1 MSVKTTVLEEGGR
14 GPVTMEAD
22 EQGGALRVYSP
33 RTSEATV
40 APTAPQAASRSL
52 PTLVSSPA
60 ALAVAAG
67 SGGAHPVRACAA
79 PLSPQ

>member
-1 MSVKTTVLEEGGR
+1 MSVKTMVLEEGAR
-14 GPVTMEAD
+14 GPVTMEVD

-33 RTSEATV
+33 RTPEATA

-52 PTLVSSPA
+52 PTLVSSPV
-60 ALAVAAG
+60 ALAAAAG
-67 SGGAHPVRACAA
+67 SGCARPVRVCVA